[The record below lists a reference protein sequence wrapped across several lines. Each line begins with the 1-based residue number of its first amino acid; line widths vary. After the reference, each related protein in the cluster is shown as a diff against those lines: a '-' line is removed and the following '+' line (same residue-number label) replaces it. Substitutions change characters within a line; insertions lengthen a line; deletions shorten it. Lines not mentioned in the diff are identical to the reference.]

1 MRKYKYFFCW
11 IFSIKS
17 AVNLSFNFP
26 ARFIFLGT
34 YSTTCSATYSAT
46 SNTTCSATWLFD
58 CPIIEQQVNCSLSHN
73 ANAESQNTVNKHICR
88 QTNAYL
94 VAPQI
99 TDIERVVPEFIN
111 IFLTSCIVY
120 ESPDLQKLRAQF
132 HLCD

>member
-26 ARFIFLGT
+26 ARFIFLGI
-34 YSTTCSATYSAT
+34 YSTTCSAI
-46 SNTTCSATWLFD
+46 WLFD
-58 CPIIEQQVNCSLSHN
+58 CPIIDQQVNCSLTHKV
-73 ANAESQNTVNKHICR
+73 NAESQNTENKHICR
-88 QTNAYL
+88 QTNTYL

-99 TDIERVVPEFIN
+99 INIELVVPEFIN

-120 ESPDLQKLRAQF
+120 ELPDLQKLRAQF